1 MPHVKTSVFTCI
13 LCLPQGQTQK
23 TQEEQQMY
31 GEGKM
36 ETRNAMKEMTCLST
50 SDKDRRTETSL
61 DRESLSLELLYY
73 QTSLKVMWTC
83 P

>member
-1 MPHVKTSVFTCI
+1 MSHVKTSVFTGL
-13 LCLPQGQTQK
+13 LCLSLGPTQK

-36 ETRNAMKEMTCLST
+36 ETRNATKETPCLST

-61 DRESLSLELLYY
+61 DRES
-73 QTSLKVMWTC
+73 
-83 P
+83 